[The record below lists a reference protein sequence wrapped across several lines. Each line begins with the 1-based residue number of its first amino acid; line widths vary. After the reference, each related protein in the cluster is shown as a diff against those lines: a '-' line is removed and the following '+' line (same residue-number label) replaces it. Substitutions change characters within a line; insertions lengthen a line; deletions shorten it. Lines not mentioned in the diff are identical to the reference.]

1 MRETKVHVTY
11 NGKKV
16 TEIFTGKIDSATYT
30 DGASGE
36 LDDLTLVLED
46 RDGKWIGSWAPREG
60 DTIQCAIETTDQVK
74 SGVVKKISLG
84 KFYVDEVEVVGPP
97 SLVTIRATSHPAAAE
112 IKQTKRTKVWEKVT
126 LKRIA
131 EDVAKR
137 GGLKLV
143 YDVKFNPSYDRI
155 DQTEQTDTEFLYQQ
169 AAREGAGVKVAN
181 EKLVL
186 FDEAVYEKKPPLL
199 EIDLSAGQVSEYSFR
214 WSSSNTRYVACQV
227 SYTAPKK
234 KKTITATYRAPGAP
248 KDGPV
253 LKLNQQV
260 DSEAEGLR
268 VARNALRDKNKEAG
282 RAQLTVVG
290 DPRLMTGVTVKVLNA
305 GRFSG
310 TYIIDSANHQIDS
323 SGYTTNLEIRKTLGW

>member
-1 MRETKVHVTY
+1 MRKTTVHVTY

-16 TEIFTGKIDSATYT
+16 TKIFTGKIVSATYS

-36 LDDLTLVLED
+36 LDDLSLVVED
-46 RDGKWIGSWAPREG
+46 RAGQWINSWAPREG
-60 DTIQCAIETTDQVK
+60 DKIHLAIETADQIK
-74 SGVVKKISLG
+74 PGVVKKFNLG
-84 KFYVDEVEVVGPP
+84 TFFVDELEVTGPP

-137 GGLKLV
+137 GGLKLA

-155 DQTEQTDTEFLYQQ
+155 DQTEQTDTAFLFAQ
-169 AAREGAGVKVAN
+169 AAKEGVGIKVAN
-181 EKLVL
+181 GKLVL
-186 FDEAVYEKKPPLL
+186 FDEATYEKKEPKLT
-199 EIDLSAGQVSEYSFR
+199 IDLAAGQVVEYTFR
-214 WSSSNTRYVACQV
+214 WASSNTRYVACQV
-227 SYTAPKK
+227 AYTTPKK
-234 KKTITATYRAPGAP
+234 KKTISATYRAPGAP
-248 KDGPV
+248 KNGPI

-268 VARNALRDKNKEAG
+268 VARNALREKNKEAG
-282 RAQLTVVG
+282 RARLTVVG
-290 DPRLMTGVTVKVLNA
+290 DPRLMTATTIKILNV

-310 TYIIDSANHQIDS
+310 AYIIDSATHQIDTG
-323 SGYTTNLEIRKTLGW
+323 GYTTRLEIRRTLGW